1 MLNEEL
7 QSHREDYQ
15 LIPLQLSLIRIQQS
29 EATKRGVQV
38 VCCCRLLCTAEAAMA
53 SPVQFIYSC
62 YFLSK
67 QTQACSYRKDKN
79 ELGNN
84 RLHGGALH

>member
-1 MLNEEL
+1 MPNETL
-7 QSHREDYQ
+7 QSRPEDYRPT
-15 LIPLQLSLIRIQQS
+15 PLQLFLIRFKQS

-38 VCCCRLLCTAEAAMA
+38 VCCCRLLCRAEVAMA
-53 SPVQFIYSC
+53 SPVHFIYSC

-79 ELGNN
+79 ESGNN